1 MPEQTSARSARIT
14 GEDILSE
21 ILRNLEEGLFKIRH
35 TALVPSIYRVY
46 MHPEELEP
54 LRGALPYL
62 VEEVKHALDDK
73 LAEWNSARKS
83 PGLLDRL
90 AGAVK
95 DETEYKRIGEEWT
108 VEFFPD
114 INGELGKGEIE
125 IHSDFG
131 AAPKPE
137 YGSGSLTRRI
147 IKRSGGELQT
157 VSSVHGD
164 EAPPRDDTTRA
175 DAKTAPIEA
184 GPAIAR
190 IRYEDDLGPHEYNMS
205 KEQIVIGRGG
215 KAYWVDLKLNT
226 LPDVSREHCR
236 IRRDG
241 VSGAFFIKDVSQ
253 FGTSVNGTPVP
264 PSIERVDGQESDK
277 NVEAPLPRRAR
288 IGLADTIFLD
298 FEAK

>member
-1 MPEQTSARSARIT
+1 MPEQTSARPARIN

-21 ILRNLEEGLFKIRH
+21 ILRNLEEGMFKIRH

-46 MHPEELEP
+46 LHPEELEP

-62 VEEVKHALDDK
+62 VEEVKRALDDK
-73 LAEWNSARKS
+73 LGEWNAARKS
-83 PGLLDRL
+83 PGFLDRL

-95 DETEYKRIGEEWT
+95 DQTEYKRIGEEWT

-114 INGELGKGEIE
+114 TNGEIQKGEIE

-147 IKRSGGELQT
+147 VKTAAGRHET
-157 VSSVHGD
+157 VSTVHG
-164 EAPPRDDTTRA
+164 EEP
-175 DAKTAPIEA
+175 TAPIESA
-184 GPAIAR
+184 PAIAV
-190 IRYEDDLGPHEYNMS
+190 IRYEDDLGPHVYNMS

-215 KAYWVDLKLNT
+215 KAYWVDIKVNT

-241 VSGAFFIKDVSQ
+241 ASGRFYIKDVSQ
-253 FGTSVNGTPVP
+253 FGTTVNGTPVP
-264 PSIERVDGQESDK
+264 PSMERSD
-277 NVEAPLPRRAR
+277 NEERDRNIEAPLPNGAR
-288 IGLADTIFLD
+288 IGLADTVFLE

>member
-1 MPEQTSARSARIT
+1 MPEQTSARPARIT

-21 ILRNLEEGLFKIRH
+21 ILRNMEEGLFKIRH
-35 TALVPSIYRVY
+35 TALVPSVYRVY
-46 MHPEELEP
+46 LHAEELEP

-62 VEEVKHALDDK
+62 VDEVKRALDDK
-73 LAEWNSARKS
+73 LTEWNSARKV

-95 DETEYKRIGEEWT
+95 DQTEYKRIGNEWT

-114 INGELGKGEIE
+114 INGEIQKGEIE
-125 IHSDFG
+125 IHSEFG

-147 IKRSGGELQT
+147 IKTPAGHHET
-157 VSSVHGD
+157 VSTVRG
-164 EAPPRDDTTRA
+164 EE
-175 DAKTAPIEA
+175 KTEQIET
-184 GPAIAR
+184 GPAIAE
-190 IRYEDDLGPHEYNMS
+190 IRYEDDLGPHVYKMS

-215 KAYWVDLKLNT
+215 KAYWVDVKLNT

-236 IRRDG
+236 IRRDAA
-241 VSGAFFIKDVSQ
+241 SGRFYVKDVSQ
-253 FGTSVNGTPVP
+253 FGTTVNGTPVP
-264 PSIERVDGQESDK
+264 PSMERVDGEERDK
-277 NVEAPLPRRAR
+277 NLEAPLPNRAR

-298 FEAK
+298 FETK

>member
-1 MPEQTSARSARIT
+1 MPERTSARPARIN

-46 MHPEELEP
+46 LHPEELEP

-62 VEEVKHALDDK
+62 VEEVKRALDDK
-73 LAEWNSARKS
+73 LAEWNAARKS
-83 PGLLDRL
+83 PGFLNRL

-95 DETEYKRIGEEWT
+95 DQTEYKRIGDEWT

-114 INGELGKGEIE
+114 INGEIQKGEIE

-147 IKRSGGELQT
+147 VKTAAGRHET
-157 VSSVHGD
+157 VSTVR
-164 EAPPRDDTTRA
+164 EEEP
-175 DAKTAPIEA
+175 TAPIEA
-184 GPAIAR
+184 GPAIAV
-190 IRYEDDLGPHEYNMS
+190 IRYEDDLGPHVYNMS
-205 KEQIVIGRGG
+205 KEQIVVGRGG
-215 KAYWVDLKLNT
+215 KAYWVDVKLNT

-241 VSGAFFIKDVSQ
+241 ASGRFYIKDVSQ
-253 FGTSVNGTPVP
+253 FGTTVNGTAVP
-264 PSIERVDGQESDK
+264 PSMERVDGEERDK
-277 NVEAPLPRRAR
+277 NVEAPLPNRAR
-288 IGLADTIFLD
+288 IGLADTVFLD
-298 FEAK
+298 FETK

>member
-1 MPEQTSARSARIT
+1 MPEQTSARPARIN

-46 MHPEELEP
+46 LHPEELEP

-62 VEEVKHALDDK
+62 VEEVKRALDDK
-73 LAEWNSARKS
+73 LAEWNAARKS
-83 PGLLDRL
+83 PGFLNRL

-95 DETEYKRIGEEWT
+95 DQTEYKRIGDEWT

-114 INGELGKGEIE
+114 INGEIQKGEIE

-131 AAPKPE
+131 ATPKPE

-147 IKRSGGELQT
+147 VKTAAGRHET
-157 VSSVHGD
+157 VSTVR
-164 EAPPRDDTTRA
+164 EEEPP
-175 DAKTAPIEA
+175 TAPIEA
-184 GPAIAR
+184 GPALAV
-190 IRYEDDLGPHEYNMS
+190 IRYEDDLGPHVYTIS

-215 KAYWVDLKLNT
+215 KAYWVDVKLNT

-241 VSGAFFIKDVSQ
+241 ASGRFYIKDVSQ
-253 FGTSVNGTPVP
+253 FGTTVNGAAVP
-264 PSIERVDGQESDK
+264 PSMERVDGEERDK
-277 NVEAPLPRRAR
+277 NVEAPLPNRAR
-288 IGLADTIFLD
+288 IGLADTVFLE
-298 FEAK
+298 FESK